1 MRKTVVVI
9 IGILSIILTT
19 IIIIMVLVGGHEVN
33 KTQDCDCPVTDS
45 RVVTGMDQG
54 GE

>member
-19 IIIIMVLVGGHEVN
+19 IIIMVLVGGHEVN
-33 KTQDCDCPVTDS
+33 KTQDCDCPVTDR